1 MEAPEHILLEFDH
14 EELARLATHD
24 GWGHFRTTLKDIEMV
39 AVAREFLPQGHSTKA
54 GLQDTI
60 CRSLGKVDSLY
71 CSRPPEHQLLCA
83 DQLRLLNLYTTF
95 VWSALRS
102 EAIDNS
108 VVEATIWKAFLSHN
122 QTIRLGPRNEL
133 GHESKHPA
141 VRSED
146 GERGEDPWF
155 KVTVE
160 TIRTH
165 EKAFNDVC
173 VEFIHDPVVNT
184 LNVQVPEEAPTSG
197 SSNSDVCHGH
207 LDFVLHTQSKGHVQL
222 QFITG
227 TSILLVDISL
237 HPSQGEALIRQLGTI
252 AGAEPI
258 E

>member
-1 MEAPEHILLEFDH
+1 MCRPAAPSQPLHYVRGPPAGKGANLENSRKGDL
-14 EELARLATHD
+14 ESRGGSKE
-24 GWGHFRTTLKDIEMV
+24 RT
-39 AVAREFLPQGHSTKA
+39 SW
-54 GLQDTI
+54 LQDSQAHN
-60 CRSLGKVDSLY
+60 SLLK
-71 CSRPPEHQLLCA
+71 
-83 DQLRLLNLYTTF
+83 